1 MMQKKRMKTMNNEPF
16 YKIMINTEKD
26 TIFIQ
31 LKDER
36 YKDVLAKVGHIQY
49 DENNEI
55 EFDMELPQGFE
66 KYYDDNVFTNYI
78 QNAVYDIVATSVQ
91 SYWKEA
97 EMVVL
102 KTIEER
108 LVELFKSFNIET
120 NGKAYLELFAE
131 KGYAVM
137 ENVDDN
143 NRLMAIKTNDDKQYY
158 FDNKE
163 DFAFLKSE
171 IGGSGLII

>member
-1 MMQKKRMKTMNNEPF
+1 MNKDTF

-36 YKDVLAKVGHIQY
+36 YKNVLAKVGHIEY

-55 EFDMELPQGFE
+55 VFDMELPQGFE
-66 KYYDDNVFTNYI
+66 KYYNDDIFTNYI

-91 SYWKEA
+91 SYWQEA

-102 KTIEER
+102 KSIEEK
-108 LVELFKSFNIET
+108 LADLLKPFNIET

-131 KGYAVM
+131 KGYAIM
-137 ENVDDN
+137 ENTEDN
-143 NRLMAIKTNDDKQYY
+143 NRLMAIKANEDKQYY

-171 IGGSGLII
+171 IGGSLLIV